1 MPTVKAEEDKGGEKS
16 PITIQVTGG
25 FNKQVP

>member
-1 MPTVKAEEDKGGEKS
+1 MPTEKEEEDKEAGKS
-16 PITIQVTGG
+16 PITFQVTGG